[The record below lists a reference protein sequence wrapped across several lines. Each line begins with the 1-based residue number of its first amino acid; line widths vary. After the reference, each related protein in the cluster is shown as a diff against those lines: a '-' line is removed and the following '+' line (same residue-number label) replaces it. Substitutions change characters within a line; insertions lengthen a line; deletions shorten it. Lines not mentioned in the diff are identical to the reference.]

1 MSGASQQAS
10 GSSVDDDVS
19 LLDLLIALAKHK
31 NMIVTVSLT
40 GALLAAVVSVLF
52 PNIYTATA
60 RVLPPQQSQSA
71 AAMLLG
77 QLSGLPG
84 LGGGSLG
91 LRNPNEL
98 YVGMLRSRTIA
109 DRIVQR
115 FDLKTLY
122 DRDTME
128 ETRETLAD
136 NTSISTGKDGIVA
149 IAFDDEDPK
158 RAADVANAYVEE
170 LDRLNRSLAV
180 TEAAQRR
187 LFFEQQLRQARD
199 DLSDA
204 EIRLKVTQERTG
216 VIKLDDQGRAMI
228 EAVAAL
234 RGQIA
239 AKEVEIR
246 ALRTFATESN
256 ADLVRSQQELVGLRT
271 ELAKLERTPFF
282 ESGSVLVPMGK
293 VPEVGLE
300 YLRKVRDVKYHETIF
315 EVIAKQYEAARID
328 EAKESSIVQI
338 VDRAVAPD
346 RKSKPKRSIIVIVV
360 ALLIGFIA
368 SIFAVLAEGYQRL
381 EQDPRDARR
390 LELLRFNLRRWRS

>member
-1 MSGASQQAS
+1 M
-10 GSSVDDDVS
+10 
-19 LLDLLIALAKHK
+19 
-31 NMIVTVSLT
+31 
-40 GALLAAVVSVLF
+40 
-52 PNIYTATA
+52 
-60 RVLPPQQSQSA
+60 
-71 AAMLLG
+71 
-77 QLSGLPG
+77 
-84 LGGGSLG
+84 
-91 LRNPNEL
+91 
-98 YVGMLRSRTIA
+98 
-109 DRIVQR
+109 QR